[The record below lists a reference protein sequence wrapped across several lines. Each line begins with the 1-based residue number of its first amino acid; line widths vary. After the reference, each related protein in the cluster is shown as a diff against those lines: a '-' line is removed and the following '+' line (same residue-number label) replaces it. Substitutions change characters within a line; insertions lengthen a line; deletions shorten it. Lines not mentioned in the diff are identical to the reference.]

1 MITITNIIRVVGG
14 GMPDS
19 ESNNDAVEQ
28 INQIRQDIERAENAG
43 DPSFIDE
50 HSADDVVAFFPG
62 HPPAVG
68 KEACKRSLE
77 ELFEAFDVE
86 VEYSSEEVVV
96 GEELAFDRLTAQETQ
111 IPKDGGDPIE
121 HTADSLWV
129 YRQSPDGEWKQ
140 IRAIWNYRE

>member
-1 MITITNIIRVVGG
+1 
-14 GMPDS
+14 MPDS
-19 ESNNDAVEQ
+19 DSHGDVEQ
-28 INQIRQDIERAENAG
+28 INQIRRDIERAENAG

-50 HSADDVVAFFPG
+50 HCGDDVVAISPG

-68 KEACKRSLE
+68 KEASKKSLE
-77 ELFEAFDVE
+77 ELFGAFDVE

-96 GEELAFDRLTAQETQ
+96 GEELAFDRLTARETH
-111 IPKDGGDPIE
+111 IPKDRGEPIE
-121 HTADSLWV
+121 HTVDSVWV